1 MKDFGCDGALVLM
14 RTKREIENELV
25 SLRKQLNEI
34 SEAKASEKTTIESQ
48 GRNAEA
54 ETSSQLFSLLKYMI
68 DENKKTTLVL
78 RQMLD
83 KINNLEQ
90 ELNEPVEEEIIE
102 EKAND
107 PIEKSQKQLAISSID
122 AKIMQFI
129 QLSEHSMACAEDIRK
144 GMGYRGKNAACARL
158 NRLYKMG
165 LIERFQL
172 GHNVYY
178 KYDAGKATTVLIIS
192 PPQ

>member
-1 MKDFGCDGALVLM
+1 M
-14 RTKREIENELV
+14 RTKREIEKELV

-34 SEAKASEKTTIESQ
+34 SEAKASEKTAMEGQ
-48 GRNAEA
+48 GRNSDS

-90 ELNEPVEEEIIE
+90 ELDDPVEEEVIE
-102 EKAND
+102 ERAGD
-107 PIEKSQKQLAISSID
+107 TADKSPKQLAISSID
-122 AKIMQFI
+122 ARIMQFI
-129 QLSEHSMACAEDIRK
+129 QLSENSMACAEDIRK

-158 NRLYKMG
+158 NKLYKMG
-165 LIERFQL
+165 LIDRFQL
-172 GHNVYY
+172 GHRVYY
-178 KYDAGKATTVLIIS
+178 KYDAGKVTNLLIVS